1 MQTSG
6 LPPHIN
12 FNGALKTK
20 ITDPFSGYHSDK
32 MCLPC
37 IFLSHAAPLF
47 PLFFADDSMAKNNWT
62 FFSPLTPSF
71 GLLPEVCSFQRVSL
85 QRRGQG
91 EISPASTGFL

>member
-62 FFSPLTPSF
+62 FFFPL
-71 GLLPEVCSFQRVSL
+71 
-85 QRRGQG
+85 
-91 EISPASTGFL
+91 